1 MPAHL
6 PICKSW
12 IKWKQVNQHLIW
24 QHLHGA
30 QQALSAPAFMTAW
43 MWISWREIPPCEL
56 TRSSSLCLPSKLS
69 RLLACFPSS
78 VLKHRGWVMQTTLT
92 YHIRAVLRSQFWA
105 IWAVLNWGNLITWDY
120 FREQQMLSFPFQT
133 TFHIYKSPGIL
144 GSLKGLTSVLPF
156 SKSSLHITC
165 HVKQPER
172 ECKHKPYCYLCFSTK
187 KS

>member
-12 IKWKQVNQHLIW
+12 IRWKQVNLIW

-78 VLKHRGWVMQTTLT
+78 MLKHRGWVMQTTLT